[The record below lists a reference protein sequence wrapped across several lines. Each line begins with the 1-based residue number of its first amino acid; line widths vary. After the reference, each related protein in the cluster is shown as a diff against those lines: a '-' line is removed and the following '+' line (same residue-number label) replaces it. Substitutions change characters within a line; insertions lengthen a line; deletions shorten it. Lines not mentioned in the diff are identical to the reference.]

1 MHYYKRNLGDYA
13 KKAGRLTM
21 LQHGAYNL
29 LIDACYDRE
38 EFPTL
43 EQAIEW
49 TWSITDEEIEAV
61 KFVLNRFFKLDKE
74 GQYIQDRILQELL
87 EYHQK
92 ADKNKQIAVERE
104 AKRKQNST
112 NRAQAVDEPS
122 PNHKPITNNH
132 KPLTINHN
140 KTIAQTSLLDDGF
153 NEFWNFYPKKVGKDK
168 AKTEWNKKKPK
179 IDDVL
184 KALNWQ
190 KESEQWDKGF
200 IPNPATYL
208 SQGRWQD
215 EPINKGVPF

>member
-21 LQHGAYNL
+21 VQHGAYNL

-61 KFVLNRFFKLDKE
+61 KFVLNRFFKVDKE

-87 EYHQK
+87 EYHEK

-112 NRAQAVDEPS
+112 NRAQPVDESS

-168 AKTEWNKKKPK
+168 AKIEWNKKKPK

-184 KALNWQ
+184 KALEWQ
-190 KESEQWDKGF
+190 KDSDQWDKGF

-208 SQGRWQD
+208 SQGRWKD
-215 EPINKGVPF
+215 EPIAKGVPF

>member
-61 KFVLNRFFKLDKE
+61 KFVLSRFFKLDKD
-74 GQYIQDRILQELL
+74 GQYVQDRILQELL

-112 NRAQAVDEPS
+112 NRVQDVNESS
-122 PNHKPITNNH
+122 PNHKPITINH

-140 KTIAQTSLLDDGF
+140 KNIVRADALDDGF
-153 NEFWNFYPKKVGKDK
+153 DEFWNYYPKKVGKDK

-184 KALNWQ
+184 NALKWQ
-190 KESEQWDKGF
+190 KDSEQWDKGF

-208 SQGRWQD
+208 SQGRWKD
-215 EPINKGVPF
+215 EPTMKGLPF